1 MQKLTRLVI
10 SCGGTGGHFYPGL
23 SIARTFETKGGKVML
38 LLSGVNAV
46 NQQKI
51 AQSYGIE
58 AVALPDMPSPRSFST
73 AMRFVK
79 GLFAGYRQT
88 RQALKAFAP
97 EAALGMGSFA
107 SLPVIGAA
115 FFGKVPYFLHDGNA
129 RIGKANR
136 FLSRWARFMGT
147 AFPPVNTKACHCQIK
162 CTGMPLRPE
171 ILSAQTMT
179 KEQATAALNQK
190 FELHLE
196 PDLPTILIFGGS
208 QGASIF
214 NQTVPQALKRLA
226 KNDFQ
231 VLHLSGP
238 KKFDEVKENYRN
250 ALFRHF
256 ILPGTEEMHLFY
268 QACDLV
274 FSRSGGSTV
283 AEIAYFSK
291 ASVLVPYPYAAENHQ
306 YDNAMYLVN
315 HKAAV
320 LLDNLQCSEE
330 NVFDVLC
337 NFLECPDDWQTL
349 ADQSGKLAYPEASD
363 TMLKK
368 IEQHL

>member
-23 SIARTFETKGGKVML
+23 SIGRTFEAKGGKVML
-38 LLSGVNAV
+38 LLSGVNAAG
-46 NQQKI
+46 QQKI

-58 AVALPDMPSPRSFST
+58 AVALPDMPSPSSLKT
-73 AMRFVK
+73 AVRFVK
-79 GLFAGYRQT
+79 GLISGYRQT
-88 RQALKAFAP
+88 GQILKKFKP
-97 EAALGMGSFA
+97 DAALGMGSFA
-107 SLPVIGAA
+107 SLPVISAA
-115 FFGKVPYFLHDGNA
+115 YFQKIPYFLHDGNA

-136 FLSRWARFMGT
+136 FLSRWSRFMGS
-147 AFPPVNTKACHCQIK
+147 AFPPVNGSRCRCPVK

-171 ILSAQTMT
+171 ILNAQTMT
-179 KEQATAALNQK
+179 KAQAVTVLNQK
-190 FELHLE
+190 YDLHLDA
-196 PDLPTILIFGGS
+196 DLPTILIFGGS

-214 NQTVPQALKRLA
+214 NQTVPQSLKRLA
-226 KNDFQ
+226 KDDFQ

-238 KKFDEVKENYRN
+238 KKFDEVKESYRN

-256 ILPGTEEMHLFY
+256 ILPGSEEMHLFY

-283 AEIAYFSK
+283 AEIAYFGK

-315 HKAAV
+315 HKAAI

-337 NFLECPDDWQTL
+337 NFLEAPDDWDKL
-349 ADQSGKLAYPEASD
+349 AANSRKLAYPEASE
-363 TMLKK
+363 TMLAK
-368 IEQHL
+368 IEHHL